1 MTMQRSSALA
11 LLAGAVL
18 ATTRRAGAQTDL
30 PTVRIG
36 SDPIDS
42 FGEAYF
48 GDDRGIFRENGVNV
62 AISTFA
68 NGATIVQGV
77 ISGDLDAGMAN
88 IVNVAAAVAHGIPL
102 QMIAPAALFSAKHAY
117 SFLCVAKNSPLK
129 TAKDLVGQT
138 IAVSTL
144 NDFNQLGV
152 QAWLDHNGVPPA
164 SVKFVE
170 LKFPEMG
177 PGLQRGTVAAA
188 TIAEPSL
195 SAAIH
200 NDQVRAFAN
209 VYSVIAPEF
218 ANIVWFSSKAWLQ
231 KNPDAAKKLVA
242 GIYATAR
249 WSNAHQ
255 ADTASIIARVAK
267 LDAAVVAGMTRAYFA
282 TTGDPKYVQAP
293 LDFAYRYGLI
303 ARPITTAEFI
313 APIG

>member
-1 MTMQRSSALA
+1 MMLPRSSALA
-11 LLAGAVL
+11 LLAGGVL
-18 ATTRRAGAQTDL
+18 AGMQPAGAQADL
-30 PTVRIG
+30 PVVRIG

-48 GDDRGIFRENGVNV
+48 GDARGIFRDNGVNV
-62 AISTFA
+62 QISTFA
-68 NGATIVQGV
+68 NGSTIVQGV
-77 ISGDLDAGMAN
+77 IAGDLDAGMAN
-88 IVNVAAAVAHGIPL
+88 IVNVAAGVAHGIPL

-117 SFLCVAKNSPLK
+117 SLMCVAKDSPLK
-129 TAKDLVGQT
+129 TAKDLVGST

-152 QAWLDHNGVPPA
+152 QAWLDHNGVAPA

-200 NDQVRAFAN
+200 SSQARAFAN
-209 VYSVIAPEF
+209 VYSEIAPEF
-218 ANIVWFSSKAWLQ
+218 ANIVWFAMKPWLQ
-231 KNPDAAKKLVA
+231 KNTDTVKKLVA

-249 WSNAHQ
+249 WANAHQ
-255 ADTASIIARVAK
+255 ADSAPIIAKVAQ
-267 LDAAVVAGMTRAYFA
+267 LDPAVVVGMTRAYFA
-282 TTGDPKYVQAP
+282 TSGDPKYVQAP

-303 ARPITTAEFI
+303 ARPISTAEFI
-313 APIG
+313 AS

>member
-1 MTMQRSSALA
+1 MQRSRALA
-11 LLAGAVL
+11 LLTGAVL
-18 ATTRRAGAQTDL
+18 AAPRSAAAQADL
-30 PTVRIG
+30 PSVRIG

-48 GDDRGIFRENGVNV
+48 GDERGIFRDNGVNV

-152 QAWLDHNGVPPA
+152 QAWLDHNGVPPGG
-164 SVKFVE
+164 VKFVE

-177 PGLQRGTVAAA
+177 PALERGTVAAA

-200 NDQVRAFAN
+200 GGEARAFAN
-209 VYSVIAPEF
+209 VYGEIAPEF
-218 ANIVWFSSKAWLQ
+218 SNIVWFASKGWLQ
-231 KNPDAAKKLVA
+231 KNLDVAKKLVA

-255 ADTASIIARVAK
+255 NETAPMIARVAK
-267 LDAAVVAGMTRAYFA
+267 LDPAVVAGMTRAYFA
-282 TTGDPKYVQAP
+282 TSGDPKYVQAP
-293 LDFAYRYGLI
+293 LDFSYRFGLI

-313 APIG
+313 APLG

>member
-18 ATTRRAGAQTDL
+18 AARRPAGAQADL

-48 GDDRGIFRENGVNV
+48 GDERGIFRDNGVNV

-102 QMIAPAALFSAKHAY
+102 VMLAPAALFSAKHAY
-117 SFLCVAKNSPLK
+117 SYLCVAKNSPLK
-129 TAKDLVGQT
+129 TAKDLTGQT

-164 SVKFVE
+164 GVKFVE

-177 PGLQRGTVAAA
+177 PALQRGTVAAA

-200 NDQVRAFAN
+200 NGEVRTFAN
-209 VYSVIAPEF
+209 VYAVISPEF
-218 ANIVWFSSKAWLQ
+218 ANIVWFATKAWVQ

-249 WSNAHQ
+249 WSNAHP
-255 ADTASIIARVAK
+255 ADTAPIIARIAK
-267 LDAAVVAGMTRAYFA
+267 LDPAAVAGMTRAYFA
-282 TTGDPKYVQAP
+282 VTGDPKYVQAP

-303 ARPITTAEFI
+303 ARPITTGEFI
-313 APIG
+313 VPLG